1 MIVFLS
7 APDHA
12 HEVAAFVNGRYAP
25 GLPRVRRMNYHR
37 AFWADK
43 LPVATYVFTDFERLY
58 PWEQICAANLYRT
71 LTAMGQRCLND
82 PARAMTRFE
91 LLRALYRAGFN
102 PFNLYRAEDD
112 PRPERFPVFIRAEAA
127 HDEPLTGLLETP
139 AALAAALAGLAEAG
153 WPRRLLLVVEFWA
166 APIAPGV
173 WRKHGT
179 MRIGDEIFPAYDVI
193 DAGWVVKHGTYGLA
207 SAAMQAEEFVHVHG
221 EDVAGLMRPVFDLA
235 GIEYGRA
242 DHASAGGREVIYEI
256 NSYPQMGAPRTQR
269 TQVRQAAMARC
280 AAYVTAALH
289 RIDTASGGWLAL
301 PPLAGLPRRHR
312 AREFILS
319 RR

>member
-37 AFWADK
+37 AFWTDK

-91 LLRALYRAGFN
+91 LLRALYRAGIN
-102 PFNLYRAEDD
+102 PFNLYRADDD
-112 PRPERFPVFIRAEAA
+112 PLPERFPVFIRAEAA
-127 HDEPLTGLLETP
+127 HDEPLTGLLETQEALD
-139 AALAAALAGLAEAG
+139 AALARLAEAG

-166 APIAPGV
+166 APIAPCV

-193 DAGWVVKHGTYGLA
+193 DTGWVVKHGKFGIAT
-207 SAAMQAEEFVHVHG
+207 AAMHAEEFVATHAGAVP
-221 EDVAGLMRPVFDLA
+221 DVMRPVFELA
-235 GIEYGRA
+235 GLDYGRA
-242 DHASAGGREVIYEI
+242 DHASAGGREAIYEI
-256 NSYPQMGAPRTQR
+256 NSYPQMGVAGQQR

-280 AAYVTAALH
+280 ADYVKAALH
-289 RIDTASGGWLAL
+289 RIDTAAGGLLAL

-312 AREFILS
+312 AREFTLS